1 MAFLDTSGL
10 ERLWSNIVLKL
21 NNKVDKVSG

>member
-10 ERLWSNIVLKL
+10 IINKL
-21 NNKVDKVSG
+21 IRVVEKVEVKQGEAI